1 MRQSLFEVRGESI
14 EEGIAYLLVPIAPL
28 SIVSLDNGDLNDI
41 VPLGEELVEG
51 KAYASL
57 SSGRVIRC
65 HRSDRLLRGYL

>member
-41 VPLGEELVEG
+41 VPLGEAGRRKGVRQPLQWQS
-51 KAYASL
+51 YSL
-57 SSGRVIRC
+57 SSF
-65 HRSDRLLRGYL
+65 